1 MLASSRMTGLV
12 EYFAAPFFARP
23 RAGMP
28 PKNNLAETAR
38 IYPRSNHICHKEI
51 YKKARYSAARGLAAL
66 PCKHIQGQNILQQAP
81 AAIYVRDVED
91 AAPYQPLKVPH

>member
-1 MLASSRMTGLV
+1 MRPYGWDVRQIMISRYKIFCRGTV
-12 EYFAAPFFARP
+12 STVPEP
-23 RAGMP
+23 
-28 PKNNLAETAR
+28 
-38 IYPRSNHICHKEI
+38 NHICHKEI

-81 AAIYVRDVED
+81 AAIYVRGVED